1 MLINRYPS
9 CTFSTMAAAATSR
22 PVIKAMPR
30 KKKKFARPYQT
41 TEELLQQAEV
51 QTLLK
56 NTNLNPQMELD
67 KSNKIAVL
75 AHFSSTLQEPL
86 PSNVLKELRTA
97 NDIASWF
104 SKKLQPVGARPHA
117 RKLIKFVLKPS
128 DSVTSNDREEGN
140 AVEEDGISLDDE
152 IDLSREAI
160 QERLMQKLPKNLMLD
175 DKTFM
180 KPYPEGLPIKNL
192 RSKGARPWRKVGEY
206 RWPPPAQ
213 AHQDT

>member
-1 MLINRYPS
+1 MLMNRYSS
-9 CTFSTMAAAATSR
+9 CAFSTMAAPATTM
-22 PVIKAMPR
+22 PIVKAMAR

-41 TEELLQQAEV
+41 AEELLQQMEV
-51 QTLLK
+51 QTLL
-56 NTNLNPQMELD
+56 NNANLNPQMELD

-75 AHFSSTLQEPL
+75 AHFSSTLREPL

-97 NDIASWF
+97 NDIANWF

-117 RKLIKFVLKPS
+117 RKLIKSLLQPS
-128 DSVTSNDREEGN
+128 DSVTSNDGEEGN
-140 AVEEDGISLDDE
+140 ANKEHGISLDDE
-152 IDLSREAI
+152 INLSRESV

-192 RSKGARPWRKVGEY
+192 RSKGARPWRKVGEF
-206 RWPPPAQ
+206 RWPPAVQ
-213 AHQDT
+213 AHQNT